1 MFHNNISKFFHFYL
15 FFFLRRR
22 ECRRRKKN
30 YHDEYR
36 KNEKKIEI
44 KRLIYLP
51 IAENFFS
58 SVIVFIIYSSS
69 PLVFIF
75 SSTVPFFLHHSIPSF
90 LHSFTFISFLHFSYS
105 FLLFSSKN
113 SVDVFSPFE
122 EFKNY
127 NILSLIFQ
135 FYISST

>member
-1 MFHNNISKFFHFYL
+1 MFHNNISKFFHFY
-15 FFFLRRR
+15 FFTPKIISS
-22 ECRRRKKN
+22 EKKN

-36 KNEKKIEI
+36 KNENKIEI

-75 SSTVPFFLHHSIPSF
+75 SSTVTFFIHHSIPIF
-90 LHSFTFISFLHFSYS
+90 LPSFTSISFLHFSYS

-122 EFKNY
+122 ELKNY

>member
-75 SSTVPFFLHHSIPSF
+75 SSTVPFFIHHSIPSF

-122 EFKNY
+122 ELKNY